1 MNAEER
7 QFEIARSLFR
17 EANDAFFLFDPVT
30 RIVVDLNPAAQRLT
44 GLEKY
49 LARTMSLGDLFF
61 SRGPGDLDRLA
72 MALNR
77 TGFFHSREGYYLRRA
92 SGAALPV
99 NISVSRIH
107 TEPEPVGLVVARD
120 ISDRKRALEALEQ
133 AEARYNSLVE
143 STGVVVWELDGKGV
157 MVSLSPAFETIT
169 GWPRADWIGR
179 RFDALIHPD
188 DLESALRLH
197 ARAMQGETLPRF
209 ELRILSRTGNPQVS
223 EFLLVTKIV
232 EDSQEWLLGISRDI
246 TEQKRNEKML
256 EQAESMRQARDAAE
270 QASRAKSDFLSNV
283 SHEIRTPLSAL
294 LGFNELLADHPFLRQ
309 GPSEIEEYLCK
320 MREHGQLLLALVDD
334 LLDVARIEAGK
345 LRLEREPCSLP
356 QIFADVVESLRTG
369 AEAKQLKLES
379 VLAGGTPELIA
390 TDRLRLQ
397 QILVNLIGNA
407 IKFTDRG
414 GIRLTGHITPRPGA
428 EVALV
433 IEIDDTG
440 IGMTSEEM
448 SDLFQPFY
456 RVRPA
461 LRDGPRGTGLGLA
474 ICQRLARQ
482 LGGDVTVRSTPSV
495 GSTFTLTVPV
505 GLPAP
510 AEAAQTQPPGKPQEP
525 PSSRE
530 TTSTV
535 PRLNA
540 RLLLAEDH
548 DANRQ
553 VITMRL
559 SSIGAE
565 VVPARNGK
573 EALERI
579 RDAAE
584 QGRPFDAVIMDM
596 EMPVLD
602 GYEAVRQLRAGGFK
616 GPILAVT
623 AYAMSKDRDECLRMG
638 CDDHISKPIE
648 WDRFF
653 RKLFQLLAA
662 QNGAPGVPGSTISRG
677 E

>member
-17 EANDAFFLFDPVT
+17 EANDAFFLFDPGT
-30 RIVVDLNPAAQRLT
+30 QLVVDLNPAAQRLT
-44 GLEKY
+44 GLEKH
-49 LARTMSLGDLFF
+49 LACTMSLRDLFF
-61 SRGPGDLDRLA
+61 SSGSGDLDRLA
-72 MALNR
+72 LALNR
-77 TGFFHSREGYYLRRA
+77 TGFFHSREGYYLRRTT
-92 SGAALPV
+92 GAALPV

-107 TEPEPVGLVVARD
+107 TEPKPVGLVVARD

-157 MVSLSPAFETIT
+157 VVFLSPAFETIT

-188 DLESALRLH
+188 DLDAALRLH
-197 ARAMQGETLPRF
+197 HQAMQGETLPRF
-209 ELRILSRTGNPQVS
+209 ELRILTRTGDPLVC

-246 TEQKRNEKML
+246 TEQKRIAKTL
-256 EQAESMRQARDAAE
+256 EQAELMRQARDAAE
-270 QASRAKSDFLSNV
+270 QASRAKSEFLSNV

-294 LGFNELLADHPFLRQ
+294 LGFNELLAEHPFLQQ
-309 GPSEIEEYLCK
+309 GPAEIQEYLGNI
-320 MREHGQLLLALVDD
+320 REHGQLLLALIDD
-334 LLDVARIEAGK
+334 LLDVARIEAGQ
-345 LRLEREPCSLP
+345 LRVEREPCSLS
-356 QIFADVVESLRTG
+356 QIFTDVVESLRAG
-369 AEAKQLKLES
+369 AEAKHLKLEAE
-379 VLAGGTPELIA
+379 LAGGTPQLIA
-390 TDRLRLQ
+390 TDRLRLH
-397 QILVNLIGNA
+397 QILVNLIDNA

-414 GIRLTGHITPRPGA
+414 GIRLTGRMMDRPGGEA
-428 EVALV
+428 ALV
-433 IEIDDTG
+433 LEIDDTG
-440 IGMTSEEM
+440 IGMTAEEM
-448 SDLFQPFY
+448 SGLFQPFY

-482 LGGDVTVRSTPSV
+482 LGGDVTVRSIPSV
-495 GSTFTLTVPV
+495 GSTFTLMVPV
-505 GLPAP
+505 GVPEPDEVARS
-510 AEAAQTQPPGKPQEP
+510 QPPGKHQEP

-530 TTSTV
+530 TASPV
-535 PRLNA
+535 PRLHA
-540 RLLLAEDH
+540 RILLAEDH

-553 VITMRL
+553 VITLRL
-559 SSIGAE
+559 NSIGAE

-573 EALERI
+573 EALERV

-602 GYEAVRQLRAGGFK
+602 GYEAVRQLRAGGFTS
-616 GPILAVT
+616 PIIAVT
-623 AYAMSKDRDECLRMG
+623 AYAMSKDRDECLRLG

-653 RKLFQLLAA
+653 RKLIQLLTA
-662 QNGAPGVPGSTISRG
+662 QNGSSASNEG
-677 E
+677 

>member
-17 EANDAFFLFDPVT
+17 EANDAFFLFDPRT
-30 RIVVDLNPAAQRLT
+30 QLVVDLNPAAQRLT
-44 GLEKY
+44 GLEKHH
-49 LARTMSLGDLFF
+49 ACTMSLGDLFF
-61 SRGPGDLDRLA
+61 SRGAGEFDQLTL
-72 MALNR
+72 ALNR

-92 SGAALPV
+92 SSSALPV

-143 STGVVVWELDGKGV
+143 STGVVVWEIDGKGV
-157 MVSLSPAFETIT
+157 VVSLSPAFETIT
-169 GWPRADWIGR
+169 GLPRADWIGR

-188 DLESALRLH
+188 DLAAALRLH
-197 ARAMQGETLPRF
+197 CQAMQGEALPRF
-209 ELRILSRTGNPQVS
+209 ELRIVSRAGEHQIC

-246 TEQKRNEKML
+246 TEQKRIEKTL
-256 EQAESMRQARDAAE
+256 EQAESMRLARDAAE
-270 QASRAKSDFLSNV
+270 QASRAKSEFLSNV

-294 LGFNELLADHPFLRQ
+294 LGFNELLAEHPSLQQ
-309 GPSEIEEYLCK
+309 GPAEIQEYLGNI
-320 MREHGQLLLALVDD
+320 REHGQLLLGLIDD
-334 LLDVARIEAGK
+334 LLDVARIEAGQ
-345 LRLEREPCSLP
+345 LRVERETCSLP
-356 QIFADVVESLRTG
+356 QIVTDVVESLRAG
-369 AEAKQLKLES
+369 ADAKQLKLEAE
-379 VLAGGTPELIA
+379 LAGGTPQLIA
-390 TDRLRLQ
+390 TDRLRLH
-397 QILVNLIGNA
+397 QILVNLIDNA

-414 GIRLTGHITPRPGA
+414 GIRLTGRLLDRPGA
-428 EVALV
+428 EAALV
-433 IEIDDTG
+433 IEIDDSG
-440 IGMTSEEM
+440 MGMTAQEM
-448 SDLFQPFY
+448 SGLFQPFY

-461 LRDGPRGTGLGLA
+461 RRDGPRGTGLGLA

-482 LGGDVTVRSTPSV
+482 LGGDVTVRSALSV

-505 GLPAP
+505 GVPA
-510 AEAAQTQPPGKPQEP
+510 ADEAAPSQPPGKRQEP
-525 PSSRE
+525 
-530 TTSTV
+530 TSAGVTALPG
-535 PRLNA
+535 PRLHA
-540 RLLLAEDH
+540 RILLAEDH

-553 VITMRL
+553 LITLRL
-559 SSIGAE
+559 NSIGAE

-573 EALERI
+573 EALEEV
-579 RDAAE
+579 RDAAA

-602 GYEAVRQLRAGGFK
+602 GYEAVRQLRAGGFTS
-616 GPILAVT
+616 PIIAVT
-623 AYAMSKDRDECLRMG
+623 AYAMSKDRDECLRLG

-653 RKLFQLLAA
+653 RKLIQLLGA
-662 QNGAPGVPGSTISRG
+662 QNGA
-677 E
+677 